1 MFVMLI
7 TLVSVI
13 VSIGEWK
20 DRVSFLTVLLF
31 ILLFLLGFFI
41 VPLIVWGA
49 PFDTSDRE
57 TVKKMVALANI
68 QPCKKAAD
76 LGSGDGRVV
85 IALAKAGAEAHGYE
99 INPLLVWWARRNI
112 RKAGLT
118 DKASIHWKSFWR
130 ENFVSFDA
138 ITVFG
143 VNYIMKDLEKKLR
156 KELKTNARVVSNTW
170 PFPTW
175 SHSRKEGNVYLYEQ
189 K

>member
-1 MFVMLI
+1 MLI

-20 DRVSFLTVLLF
+20 DRVSFVTVLLF

-41 VPLIVWGA
+41 APLIVWGA
-49 PFDTSDRE
+49 PFDPSDRE

-175 SHSRKEGNVYLYEQ
+175 SHSLKEGNVYLYEQ